1 MKNDDTIWIKYPGL
15 VLHHALYWVCR
26 SICPAWYPVKVCYFL
41 GRHSYRVLSLKSDG
55 LFYIES
61 IFMFSNLKI
70 NIFLIDIVQ

>member
-1 MKNDDTIWIKYPGL
+1 MKNGNTIWIKYPGL
-15 VLHHALYWVCR
+15 VLHRALYWICR
-26 SICPAWYPVKVCYFL
+26 SICPALYPVKVCYFL

-70 NIFLIDIVQ
+70 NIFL